1 LSDNNCTKFRDMS
14 NLSRSYYIL
23 LNNSSN
29 EVNLSSII
37 QFVRRQLGPNAN
49 IKVVRKQPQ
58 HIDPL
63 FRLRYKGITIDI
75 YEDA

>member
-1 LSDNNCTKFRDMS
+1 MS
-14 NLSRSYYIL
+14 NLSRPYYIL

-29 EVNLSSII
+29 EVNLSSIV

-49 IKVVRKQPQ
+49 IKVIRKQPQ

-63 FRLRYKGITIDI
+63 FRMRYKRIAIDI
-75 YEDA
+75 YEEA